1 MKSNKI
7 MTVTFNTQE
16 VGIEEQMVRNNICPS
31 LTNKK
36 KNKKLKLDVV
46 KYIQRPKP
54 NCITKIIVLC
64 LRNIETAK
72 GDRKFSSTR
81 DRFSM
86 WSIIL

>member
-36 KNKKLKLDVV
+36 KSKN
-46 KYIQRPKP
+46 
-54 NCITKIIVLC
+54 
-64 LRNIETAK
+64 
-72 GDRKFSSTR
+72 
-81 DRFSM
+81 
-86 WSIIL
+86 